1 MSVRIHIHHTT
12 FRRHG
17 RGLHDIDFIET
28 EVVLDASYTLAKV
41 GVLSVYDCNTL
52 SNVLCVT
59 CQGPLLLDRT
69 MNQLLEVVTS
79 ETSYVFNV
87 LSSVRRRI
95 SRITQ
100 FRSHALYSGVDLL
113 DKSVDAIN
121 SCCEVD
127 C

>member
-1 MSVRIHIHHTT
+1 M
-12 FRRHG
+12 
-17 RGLHDIDFIET
+17 
-28 EVVLDASYTLAKV
+28 
-41 GVLSVYDCNTL
+41 LSMYDCNTL

-69 MNQLLEVVTS
+69 MYQLLEVVTSETSYVFNVSLVTTSKS